1 MVEAAPPKQ
10 IAASSY
16 CLNKYLPV
24 ADEALV
30 VGGPVLMMLWAVQS
44 PHQVEPLEPAA
55 QARLHVLKSKSV
67 VSTEKST
74 SSSRANAAAEK
85 ATHPK

>member
-44 PHQVEPLEPAA
+44 PHQVEPLEP
-55 QARLHVLKSKSV
+55 QQPRPGYMCL
-67 VSTEKST
+67 
-74 SSSRANAAAEK
+74 SRSQ
-85 ATHPK
+85 